1 MRITIVGAN
10 GQLGTE
16 LQRVLSG
23 EVIALSRAQL
33 DLTRGDQIDAALA
46 GAAGDL
52 VINTAAW
59 NLVDRAEEEPHTA
72 FQVNALGPRRLA
84 QWCGRAGVPLVHVS
98 TDYVFSGLLD
108 DGGRRFLPYRETDRP
123 EPLSAYAVSK
133 LAGEHFVRALCPD
146 HLIVRTCGLYGRPPA
161 GGKGNFV
168 ETMLRLGAD
177 RPELRVVDDQE
188 CTPTSAADLARMVAT
203 LIDAGARGTFHAT
216 NAGSTTWCGLAR
228 TIFELAGLTV
238 SVQPI
243 TTAEYGAPARR
254 PGYSVLSTSR
264 LTEATGVQ
272 PRPWQDALRQY
283 LRERNAP

>member
-1 MRITIVGAN
+1 MRITIVGAS

-16 LQRVLSG
+16 LQRVLTG
-23 EVIALSRAQL
+23 ELTALSRAQL
-33 DLTRGDQIDAALA
+33 DLTHDQIDAALA
-46 GAAGDL
+46 GTAPDL

-59 NLVDRAEEEPHTA
+59 NLVDRAEDEPQTA

-84 QWCGRAGVPLVHVS
+84 EWCNRAGVPLVHIS

-108 DGGRRFLPYRETDRP
+108 NGGRRFLPYRETDP
-123 EPLSAYAVSK
+123 PDPLSAYGVSK
-133 LAGEHFVRALCPD
+133 LAGEHFVRALCPE

-168 ETMLRLGAD
+168 ETMLRLGAE

-188 CTPTSAADLARMVAT
+188 CTPTSAADLARMVAA

-228 TIFELAGLTV
+228 TIFGLAGMKV

-243 TTAEYGAPARR
+243 TTAEYGAKARR
-254 PGYSVLSTSR
+254 PGYSVLSTAR
-264 LTEATGVQ
+264 LTDATGVP
-272 PRPWQDALRQY
+272 PRPWQDALEQY
-283 LRERNAP
+283 IRERR